1 LFPSRWHE
9 RLKQGLSRTRA
20 QLAQVFRRTQLDAA
34 TYEAL
39 EEALLL
45 TDMGASATQTL
56 LNALAQHVRKTGD
69 TSVSSARL
77 FLVHY
82 LAQELRVLE
91 KSWTFQAQGPTVIM
105 VCGVNGAGKTTSL
118 GKWAYQL
125 QQQGKRVLLAA
136 GDTFRAGAGEQLA
149 GWAQR
154 TGAGF
159 VPSSG
164 TDSAAVAFSAVQQA
178 VKEAWDVVLI
188 DTAGRLATQANLMQE
203 MQKIQRVIGKALPGA
218 PHETVLV
225 LDGHTGQNALAQVK
239 AFDDALH
246 LSGLVMT
253 KLDGTAKG
261 GALVALALAPKNTT
275 DTFAATTTA
284 TATANR
290 SVPVMAIGIGEQAN
304 DFHPFEAEAFAQA
317 LLGETWDAA

>member
-1 LFPSRWHE
+1 LFSSRWHE

-20 QLAQVFRRTQLDAA
+20 QLTQVFRRTQLDAA

-45 TDMGASATQTL
+45 TDMGAYATQTL
-56 LNALAQHVRKTGD
+56 LKMLAQHVRETGD
-69 TSVSSARL
+69 SSVSSARP
-77 FLVHY
+77 FLIQY
-82 LAQELRVLE
+82 LAQELRILE

-136 GDTFRAGAGEQLA
+136 GDTFRAGACEQLA

-159 VPSSG
+159 IRSSG
-164 TDSAAVAFSAVQQA
+164 TDSAALAFSAVQQGL
-178 VKEAWDVVLI
+178 KEAWDVVLI

-203 MQKIQRVIGKALPGA
+203 MQKIQRVIGKALPGS

-239 AFDDALH
+239 AFDEALH

-261 GALVALALAPKNTT
+261 GALVALALAPKNTA
-275 DTFAATTTA
+275 DVSSAKALA
-284 TATANR
+284 TATGSR
-290 SVPVMAIGIGEQAN
+290 PVPVMAIGIGEQAN

-317 LLGETWDAA
+317 LLGEALDAS